1 MSNNCSI
8 SQIERSSEVN
18 IAENAFSMFGSHAPQ
33 NDDNDLSSLS
43 YCDYE
48 YQWVPVSQGFRPP
61 GICPPPPRGG
71 DP

>member
-33 NDDNDLSSLS
+33 NEDHDLFSLS

-48 YQWVPVSQGFRPP
+48 YQWISADQS
-61 GICPPPPRGG
+61 IHKHSSN
-71 DP
+71 